1 MPARPES
8 EHLPV
13 FEMAVPPP
21 VVASVRAAWRW
32 QWQQLMGG
40 LGPADAEGNYCRPA
54 GAFTALPPLPA
65 TAGSSAGH
73 VLIVGRSCP
82 WAHRAWLVWTLR
94 QLHSTIDLVVVEP
107 DPGAGRWQFSS
118 PFEGAQALAD
128 LYRSCGAPAAAPAS
142 VPVLYDRAERRIV
155 VNESARLIELL
166 NRWPAPDG
174 VSDLEPADQTE
185 RIDAWRQRLQGA
197 VNDGVYRCGFARNQ
211 AAYDRAEAALFEALE
226 AAEAELQAA
235 GPWLCGTAPS
245 LADVVLF
252 PSLIRLELV
261 YAPLFGC
268 SRRPLWQFP
277 ALWRWRAHFHAI
289 EGVAATCFPQA
300 WRQDYFG
307 SLFPLHPSG
316 IIPAGPDLTTLVNA
330 SPLEMMR

>member
-155 VNESARLIELL
+155 VNESARLI
-166 NRWPAPDG
+166 
-174 VSDLEPADQTE
+174 
-185 RIDAWRQRLQGA
+185 
-197 VNDGVYRCGFARNQ
+197 
-211 AAYDRAEAALFEALE
+211 
-226 AAEAELQAA
+226 
-235 GPWLCGTAPS
+235 
-245 LADVVLF
+245 
-252 PSLIRLELV
+252 
-261 YAPLFGC
+261 
-268 SRRPLWQFP
+268 
-277 ALWRWRAHFHAI
+277 
-289 EGVAATCFPQA
+289 
-300 WRQDYFG
+300 
-307 SLFPLHPSG
+307 
-316 IIPAGPDLTTLVNA
+316 
-330 SPLEMMR
+330 